1 MTPQRKTSYHRLAFG
16 ARTGSQGPPTPND
29 DDDEDDEVG
38 LDQLEISEVEPKMNK
53 VNSTFEKKSGT
64 SRTNLTYDNCDD
76 QSNLLN
82 GTFDKVIAII
92 FNDVRYPPL
101 KLTSTFQCP
110 LIFLYPGAQSAFE
123 LNVQSWDRSEFHVQ
137 QARWHNQHHLRESQ
151 LHF

>member
-29 DDDEDDEVG
+29 DDDDDEVG

-82 GTFDKVIAII
+82 GTFDKVIKII
-92 FNDVRYPPL
+92 FNCVRYHM
-101 KLTSTFQCP
+101 
-110 LIFLYPGAQSAFE
+110 IID
-123 LNVQSWDRSEFHVQ
+123 VHFHIICV
-137 QARWHNQHHLRESQ
+137 H
-151 LHF
+151 

>member
-29 DDDEDDEVG
+29 DDDDDEVG

-53 VNSTFEKKSGT
+53 VNSTFEKRGS

-82 GTFDKVIAII
+82 GTFDKVIKII

-101 KLTSTFQCP
+101 KLRSTF
-110 LIFLYPGAQSAFE
+110 I
-123 LNVQSWDRSEFHVQ
+123 
-137 QARWHNQHHLRESQ
+137 
-151 LHF
+151 

>member
-16 ARTGSQGPPTPND
+16 ARTGSEGPPTPND
-29 DDDEDDEVG
+29 DDDDDEVG

-82 GTFDKVIAII
+82 GTFDKVIKII
-92 FNDVRYPPL
+92 FNDIRYHD
-101 KLTSTFQCP
+101 KDTINCP
-110 LIFLYPGAQSAFE
+110 EKAMKISHFNPNQSEPSIYIMIE
-123 LNVQSWDRSEFHVQ
+123 LCYFSLDQ
-137 QARWHNQHHLRESQ
+137 
-151 LHF
+151 

>member
-16 ARTGSQGPPTPND
+16 SRTGSQGPPTPND
-29 DDDEDDEVG
+29 DDDDDEVG

-82 GTFDKVIAII
+82 GTFDKVIKII
-92 FNDVRYPPL
+92 FIDIRYPPL
-101 KLTSTFQCP
+101 KLKSTFT
-110 LIFLYPGAQSAFE
+110 
-123 LNVQSWDRSEFHVQ
+123 
-137 QARWHNQHHLRESQ
+137 
-151 LHF
+151 